1 MGTLRL
7 DELPSPPLDK
17 SGWPWTEEPP
27 KLSETMYDGSAWP
40 RVGIITP
47 AYNQGKFIEET
58 IRSVLLSTV
67 ALL

>member
-17 SGWPWTEEPP
+17 SGWPWTEETSQLTPSMP
-27 KLSETMYDGSAWP
+27 NGAPWP
-40 RVGIITP
+40 RVSVVTP
-47 AYNQGKFIEET
+47 SYNQGKFIEET